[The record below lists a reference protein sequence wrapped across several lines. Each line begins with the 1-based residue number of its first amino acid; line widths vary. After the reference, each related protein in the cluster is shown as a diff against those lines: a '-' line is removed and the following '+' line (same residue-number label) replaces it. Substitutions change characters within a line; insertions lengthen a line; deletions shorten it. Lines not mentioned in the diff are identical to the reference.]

1 MVQGFFRGL
10 RGRWFVLAAAAVV
23 AGAVGVAFLLPGR
36 GRPAKAG
43 PFLVI
48 GIDGGEWRVLRRMW
62 QDGELPNLRRL
73 ADRGTTATLKTAYN
87 ASPVIWTT
95 IATGV
100 TPAEHGITD
109 FVVPSAHGDVPIS
122 STVRKVPA
130 LWSMLTQVHRRVAV
144 LGWWGSWPAEEVSG
158 VVVSD
163 RALLDLPARVSPAAY
178 LPKLAEDIRQARGLA
193 YFNPREEPELRDAV
207 MAAAAQRLVREDP
220 APALVLL
227 YFRSSDIVSH
237 HHWKS
242 FEAVLGGGASPL
254 PVQAVGRQQAPL
266 DEAGIGDGGVVRASA
281 DSPVQRIYRAIDAA
295 IGKVLAAAGPGAN
308 VIVISD
314 HGFRAAR
321 REELRTVSNL
331 DALLVR
337 LGYQTRNAQGVV
349 LARSQ
354 LYSYGSPTYLRKKL
368 VRCSLAGRENGGT
381 VTEAKCEAL
390 QARFEADLRRVTF
403 GDGQPVFFVRE
414 SRPREERAGADFVA
428 LLSSAGTSTTVL
440 VDGKPVNDVVTE
452 VSELSG
458 THDSSNNGILVA
470 AGPDIAAGADLDGI
484 GVHDITPTVLYG
496 LGLPVAENFVGRAW
510 TELFRPEFR
519 TQHPPRTIR
528 AWAGSRQS
536 AVRASDADDK
546 LIRELRSLG
555 YLR

>member
-1 MVQGFFRGL
+1 MVGSFFRWI
-10 RGRWFVLAAAAVV
+10 RRRWLVLAALAAV
-23 AGAVGVAFLLPGR
+23 AGGAGGAVAWFLAR
-36 GRPAKAG
+36 GGAAKPA

-73 ADRGTTATLKTAYN
+73 AGRGTTATLKTAYN

-130 LWSMLTQVHRRVAV
+130 LWTMLTQAHRRVTV
-144 LGWWGSWPAEEVSG
+144 LGWWGSWPAEDVNG

-163 RALLDLPARVSPAAY
+163 RALLNLPARVSPASY
-178 LPKLAEDIRQARGLA
+178 LPKLAEDIRQAHGLP
-193 YFNPREEPELRDAV
+193 YFNSSEEPELRDAV
-207 MAAAAQRLVREDP
+207 MATAARRLVREDP
-220 APALVLL
+220 ALLLL
-227 YFRSSDIVSH
+227 YFRTSDIVSH
-237 HHWKS
+237 HHWKD
-242 FEAVLGGGASPL
+242 FEAVVSGTP
-254 PVQAVGRQQAPL
+254 PR
-266 DEAGIGDGGVVRASA
+266 A
-281 DSPVQRIYRAIDAA
+281 DSDVQRIYRAIDAA
-295 IGKVLAAAGPGAN
+295 TGEVLAAAGERAN

-321 REELRTVSNL
+321 KEELRTVSNL

-337 LGYQTRNAQGVV
+337 LGYQTRNAHGVV
-349 LARSQ
+349 LGRSQ
-354 LYSYGSPTYLRKKL
+354 LYSYGSANYLRKKL
-368 VRCSLAGRENGGT
+368 VRCSLAGREPGGT
-381 VTEAKCEAL
+381 VTEEKCEAL
-390 QARFEADLRRVTF
+390 QARLEADLRRVTF
-403 GDGQPVFFVRE
+403 AHGEPVFFVRDA
-414 SRPREERAGADFVA
+414 RPREEHAGADFVA
-428 LLSSAGTSTTVL
+428 LLSSAGTSTVVL
-440 VDGKPVNDVVTE
+440 VDGKPVDDVVTD

-458 THDSSNNGILVA
+458 THDSSNDGILIA
-470 AGPDIAAGADLDGI
+470 AGPNIAAGANLDGI

-510 TELFRPEFR
+510 MELYGAEFR
-519 TQHPPRTIR
+519 RQHPLRTIR
-528 AWAGSRQS
+528 AWAGSRRS
-536 AVRASDADDK
+536 AAQASGADDK
-546 LIRELRSLG
+546 LIQELRSLG

>member
-1 MVQGFFRGL
+1 
-10 RGRWFVLAAAAVV
+10 VLAFLVAAAGG
-23 AGAVGVAFLLPGR
+23 AGAWFLAR
-36 GRPAKAG
+36 GGPAKAG
-43 PFLVI
+43 PLVVI

-109 FVVPSAHGDVPIS
+109 FVVPSEHGDVPIS

-130 LWSMLTQVHRRVAV
+130 LWSMLTQAHRRVAV

-178 LPKLAEDIRQARGLA
+178 MPKLAEDIRRAHGLA
-193 YFNPREEPELRDAV
+193 YFNASDEPELRDAV
-207 MAAAAQRLVREDP
+207 MATAARRLVEED
-220 APALVLL
+220 PALVLL

-237 HHWKS
+237 HHWKD
-242 FEAVLGGGASPL
+242 FEAVVSGGL
-254 PVQAVGRQQAPL
+254 PH
-266 DEAGIGDGGVVRASA
+266 A

-295 IGKVLAAAGPGAN
+295 IGGVLAAAGERAN

-321 REELRTVSNL
+321 KEELRTVSSL

-337 LGYQTRNAQGVV
+337 LGYQVRNARGVV
-349 LARSQ
+349 LGRSR
-354 LYSYGSPTYLRKKL
+354 LYSYGSPNYLRKKL
-368 VRCSLAGRENGGT
+368 VRCSLADREPGGT
-381 VTEAKCEAL
+381 VTAEACEAL
-390 QARFEADLRRVTF
+390 LARLETDLQRVTF
-403 GDGQPVFFVRE
+403 AHGEPVFFVRE
-414 SRPREERAGADFVA
+414 PRPREERAGADFVA
-428 LLSSAGTSTTVL
+428 LLSSVGTGTTVL
-440 VDGKPVNDVVTE
+440 VDGKPVDDVVTE

-458 THDSSNNGILVA
+458 THDSSNNGILIA
-470 AGPDIAAGADLDGI
+470 AGPDIAAGANLDGI
-484 GVHDITPTVLYG
+484 GVHDVTPTVLYG

-510 TELFRPEFR
+510 TELYGAEFR
-519 TQHPPRTIR
+519 RQHPQRTIR

-536 AVRASDADDK
+536 AVRASGADEK